1 MMTNM
6 QSRRFFTEK
15 AEYIRKNLVEVA
27 VTNDCEHIAP
37 SLSCVEILV
46 ALYYGILNHSSNS
59 TPQMDGDRVVF
70 SKSHGAYALIA
81 ILADIGL
88 LPMEQWLK
96 MGTPQS
102 DLTGCVERHIGW
114 GIEAG
119 CGALGHGLP
128 IAVGM
133 AYGLREQKKQ
143 SNVFCILGDGELQEG
158 SNWEAMQFA
167 VKHGLDNLILIV
179 DRNGLQAMDFIEK
192 ILDKSP
198 SDLARRFEGFG
209 LQTHTCEGH
218 DVIKLIEAL
227 NTIRARKTEIPQVLL
242 AETIKGK
249 GFNCMENVPK
259 FHYRAPTEEELRN
272 AGY

>member
-1 MMTNM
+1 MRTS
-6 QSRRFFTEK
+6 QFFTEK
-15 AEYIRKNLVEVA
+15 AEFIRKNLIEVA
-27 VTNDCEHIAP
+27 VANDCEHIAP

-46 ALYYGILNHSSNS
+46 ALYYGLLYGNSNPAS
-59 TPQMDGDRVVF
+59 LADKDRVIF

-81 ILADIGL
+81 ILADMEL
-88 LPMEQWLK
+88 LPREQWLK

-102 DLTGCVERHIGW
+102 DLTGCVERHMEW

-128 IAVGM
+128 IAAGM
-133 AYGLREQKKQ
+133 AYGLREQKKR

-179 DRNGLQAMDFIEK
+179 DRNRLQAMDFIEK
-192 ILDKSP
+192 ILDKTP
-198 SDLARRFEGFG
+198 SDLVRRFEGFG
-209 LQTHTCEGH
+209 LQVHTCEGH
-218 DVIKLIEAL
+218 NVVKLIETL
-227 NTIRARKTEIPQVLL
+227 KTIRAKKTGTPQVLL
-242 AETIKGK
+242 AETTKGK